1 MVADD
6 LGGISQSEDPLPRR
20 TDGSSFSTAPS
31 AVSSPSSDSSIS
43 PDSIRSPDSAVRQ
56 TGARMGDAQSG
67 RVPLWNRL
75 PRSIWLMS
83 CTGLLHV
90 ALLPLAL

>member
-6 LGGISQSEDPLPRR
+6 LSGSSQSEDPLPRR
-20 TDGSSFSTAPS
+20 TDTAHLSTAPS
-31 AVSSPSSDSSIS
+31 AVPPSSAGAVHRTPPPLAAATGDV
-43 PDSIRSPDSAVRQ
+43 SA
-56 TGARMGDAQSG
+56 G

-83 CTGLLHV
+83 SM
-90 ALLPLAL
+90 ALANLAW

>member
-6 LGGISQSEDPLPRR
+6 LGGSSQSEDPLPRR
-20 TDGSSFSTAPS
+20 TNDSPGSADRRVAELRPPTALAGPLCPVSNEPALSAAGDGSA
-31 AVSSPSSDSSIS
+31 
-43 PDSIRSPDSAVRQ
+43 
-56 TGARMGDAQSG
+56 G

-83 CTGLLHV
+83 T
-90 ALLPLAL
+90 LALTIAA